1 MLANEM
7 ITTGAN
13 AVMQVEL
20 EGGTMLD
27 LGRDSRIALDAEL
40 LSEGGGAPAAAQ
52 DVATL
57 QAAIAAGADP
67 SQVAAAT
74 AAGAPGAGGS
84 DSGGGHSFVVLEQAN
99 SAGEVTSGFPTQPAG
114 IAFPTQDLET
124 LPEVEEAVQPE
135 NIPPVV
141 SAAAARVSEEG
152 LLKDGV
158 PVGIPD
164 TAGNLD
170 TTDAIVVSGAIPMS
184 DVDGNGLT
192 VTLTAPTTPLYSNG
206 VAIAWSGSG
215 TGTLTG
221 SAGGVP
227 VTTISVGSD
236 GAYAV
241 RLLGPVDDVDAA
253 AEDETS
259 FDVGVTV
266 FDGAASATAAFT
278 VTIEDDGPSVSVA
291 GVLPVLTVDESIL
304 ATDDSADF
312 SGVFTS
318 SFGADG
324 AGGVSYALRITGGN
338 GTASGFVDS
347 MSGKAIV
354 LVLNGNV
361 VEGHVGTTSG
371 VLAFTIMLDAATG
384 HVTLDQLRAVMHDS
398 ADSPVDISE
407 PASFDA
413 NILILAATVTD
424 ADGDSHGVAIDLGSN
439 ISFLDDGPSLIVPEA
454 GYVGNQVYATFTG
467 ALDFDSNVDDNA
479 GADQGAVVKF
489 GAAQDGTDS
498 GLTSGGSAVYLYV
511 SDDGKVLTG
520 STATTEAGFSGE
532 NTVFAV
538 AINQDGSLGAAN
550 DPYTVTMFST
560 IDNGAGIEF
569 TDLSGTGPAGNPAW
583 KVVES
588 GVSGLD
594 ILFTPINAGSIN
606 SDVDDVGVG
615 SQFIDFDTGMR
626 IDFADFEV
634 TGPKNNPDYSFG
646 PGGHYTVNNFLFSIN
661 QIAGGTFAD
670 LLLKVYDADE
680 DDPSQSDFDDPQ
692 KAITEVRVYDT
703 AQNLVVSATGDGTVG
718 GLDFDF
724 DADGAGGVTVR
735 GLLEGYRVVTGTADG
750 YDRIEITNAGTGG
763 DDGKFSISNLEML
776 SVDTGEPVDARF
788 AIALYD
794 ADGDSV
800 PGSIGLTFEPS
811 ALDGSQT
818 VTGDASDNTLFGG
831 GGDDEPSGMGGNDVL
846 VGGSGD
852 DSISGG
858 DGDDVIVGGAGSD
871 ALTGGSG
878 SDTFVYNNISD
889 AADTISDFTVGVGPN
904 ADVLDVNA
912 MLRSTFPQ
920 AMEASHLEG

>member
-1 MLANEM
+1 M
-7 ITTGAN
+7 
-13 AVMQVEL
+13 
-20 EGGTMLD
+20 
-27 LGRDSRIALDAEL
+27 
-40 LSEGGGAPAAAQ
+40 
-52 DVATL
+52 
-57 QAAIAAGADP
+57 
-67 SQVAAAT
+67 
-74 AAGAPGAGGS
+74 
-84 DSGGGHSFVVLEQAN
+84 
-99 SAGEVTSGFPTQPAG
+99 
-114 IAFPTQDLET
+114 
-124 LPEVEEAVQPE
+124 
-135 NIPPVV
+135 
-141 SAAAARVSEEG
+141 
-152 LLKDGV
+152 
-158 PVGIPD
+158 
-164 TAGNLD
+164 
-170 TTDAIVVSGAIPMS
+170 
-184 DVDGNGLT
+184 
-192 VTLTAPTTPLYSNG
+192 
-206 VAIAWSGSG
+206 
-215 TGTLTG
+215 
-221 SAGGVP
+221 
-227 VTTISVGSD
+227 
-236 GAYAV
+236 
-241 RLLGPVDDVDAA
+241 
-253 AEDETS
+253 
-259 FDVGVTV
+259 
-266 FDGAASATAAFT
+266 
-278 VTIEDDGPSVSVA
+278 
-291 GVLPVLTVDESIL
+291 DESIL

-312 SGVFTS
+312 SGVFMS

-338 GTASGFVDS
+338 GTTSGFVDS
-347 MSGKAIV
+347 MSGQAIV
-354 LVLNGNV
+354 LVLDGNV

-371 VLAFTIMLDAATG
+371 VLAFTITLDTATG

-407 PASFDA
+407 RASFDA

-424 ADGDSHGVAIDLGSN
+424 ADGDSHGAAIDLGSN

-479 GADQGAVVKF
+479 GADQGAAVKF

-520 STATTEAGFSGE
+520 STATTEAGVSGE

-550 DPYTVTMFST
+550 DSYTVTMFST
-560 IDNGAGIEF
+560 IDNGAGIEL

-606 SDVDDVGVG
+606 SDVDDVGAG
-615 SQFIDFDTGMR
+615 SQFIDFDTGLR

-634 TGPKNNPDYSFG
+634 PGPKNNPDYNFG

-661 QIAGGTFAD
+661 QVAGGTFAD

-680 DDPSQSDFDDPQ
+680 DDPIQSDFDDPQ
-692 KAITEVRVYDT
+692 KAITEVRIYDT
-703 AQNLVVSATGDGTVG
+703 AQNLVASAIGDGIVG

-735 GLLEGYRVVTGTADG
+735 GLLEGYSVVTGTADG

-776 SVDTGEPVDARF
+776 SVDTGEPVDTSF
-788 AIALYD
+788 AISPYD

-800 PGSIGLTFEPS
+800 PGSIDLTFEPS

-818 VTGDASDNTLFGG
+818 VTGDASDNTHFGG
-831 GGDDEPSGMGGNDVL
+831 GGDDELSGMCGNDVL

-920 AMEASHLEG
+920 ATEASHLEGYVTLDTASSPGHTIVMIDPSGGGDYMPLVTLADVTDMTLQDLLDANQLIT